1 MVKGK
6 WVMRYRSKE
15 CLWGRGGVRMSKTVR
30 GKVGEGGHETERG
43 WVSYWSKSPVLLRQ
57 LWPEVSSVFIGV
69 RNGLCG
75 KVWSVIVMEPL
86 SPLHHLPHTPLSC
99 SPNLYPH
106 PFPLPFPSPLFPKT
120 PDHSLKP
127 PYNPETLFL
136 FLFPILVENIRRIP
150 ERWQNKMIFFTGVC
164 SYPADV

>member
-1 MVKGK
+1 
-6 WVMRYRSKE
+6 
-15 CLWGRGGVRMSKTVR
+15 
-30 GKVGEGGHETERG
+30 
-43 WVSYWSKSPVLLRQ
+43 
-57 LWPEVSSVFIGV
+57 
-69 RNGLCG
+69 
-75 KVWSVIVMEPL
+75 MEPL

-136 FLFPILVENIRRIP
+136 FLFPILVENIRRIFYRCLQLSGAADVHHVDCGFWTLALSP
-150 ERWQNKMIFFTGVC
+150 RDGRRRAAPPPPPPPPRLVYPITIFFSSFPIKDSSVNLGPNRPNHHHRLPTNQSIGREKEI
-164 SYPADV
+164 SNR